1 MTLTDLRYLVALA
14 DHGHFGRAAAA
25 CCVSQSALSMAIRRL
40 ESELGITLFE
50 RARSGV
56 TATAQGAEILTYAR
70 RALAHATAIT
80 SLAAHSDNP
89 LSEPLTLGAPFSIAP
104 YFYPLLLPH
113 LRQLTGNP
121 QVYLEEGSEQSL
133 ALKLTDGT
141 LDALMVT
148 VPFQHPDIVT
158 RTLFNEPLVVILPAR
173 HPLAAQQWIN
183 PAALGEQNLLLPDS
197 SHGLHDLLLAACPVL
212 REGLD
217 NDTTR
222 PLTRGSTLETLR
234 HMVACDLGV
243 AVVPMSAVSPTIHA
257 PGTVFRPFAAPGVH
271 RTLGLAWRASFPR
284 HGAVDALIEALQACN
299 PAYWL
304 NTDEAPSSLLVEN
317 QCW

>member
-14 DHGHFGRAAAA
+14 DYGHFGRAAAA
-25 CCVSQSALSMAIRRL
+25 CCVSQSTLSMAMRRL
-40 ESELGITLFE
+40 EKNLGITLFE

-56 TATAQGAEILTYAR
+56 TATPQGEEVLTYAR
-70 RALAHATAIT
+70 RALAHTHAIT
-80 SLAAHSDNP
+80 NLAAHSDNP
-89 LSEPLTLGAPFSIAP
+89 LAEPLTLGAPFSIAP

-113 LRQLTGNP
+113 LRQLAGKP
-121 QVYLEEGSEQSL
+121 QVYLEEGDEQTL
-133 ALKLTDGT
+133 TAKLTDGA

-148 VPFQHPDIVT
+148 VPFQHPDIVI
-158 RTLFNEPLVVILPAR
+158 RTLFDEPLVVILPAR
-173 HPLAAQQWIN
+173 HALAAQQWIS
-183 PAALGEQNLLLPDS
+183 PAALVDQNLLLPDAG
-197 SHGLHDLLLAACPVL
+197 HGLREQVLAACPIL
-212 REGLD
+212 RERLE
-217 NDTTR
+217 NNTAR

-243 AVVPMSAVSPTIHA
+243 AVMPMSAVNPTLHA
-257 PGTVFRPFAAPGVH
+257 SGIVFRPFAAPGVH

-304 NTDEAPSSLLVEN
+304 NTNEAPNSVLVEN
-317 QCW
+317 QFW

>member
-1 MTLTDLRYLVALA
+1 MTLTDLRYLAALA

-25 CCVSQSALSMAIRRL
+25 CRVSQSTLSMAIRRL
-40 ESELGITLFE
+40 EKNLGITLFE
-50 RARSGV
+50 RARSGI
-56 TATAQGAEILTYAR
+56 TATADGEKVLTHAR
-70 RALAHATAIT
+70 RALAHAQAIT
-80 SLAAHSDNP
+80 TLASHSDNP
-89 LSEPLTLGAPFSIAP
+89 LAEPLTLGAPCTIAP

-113 LRQLTGNP
+113 LRQLTGDP
-121 QVYLEEGSEQSL
+121 QVYLEEEDEQTL
-133 ALKLTDGT
+133 ITKLTDGC

-148 VPFQHPDIVT
+148 VPFQHPDVVT
-158 RTLFNEPLVVILPAR
+158 RTLFNEPLVVILPTR
-173 HPLAAQQWIN
+173 HPLAAQQWVD
-183 PAALGEQNLLLPDS
+183 PASLSEENLLLPDAS
-197 SHGLHDLLLAACPVL
+197 ADIRECLLTACPIL
-212 REGLD
+212 SEHLK
-217 NDTTR
+217 NDTAR

-234 HMVACDLGV
+234 HMVACGLGV

-284 HGAVDALIEALQACN
+284 HGAVDSLIDALQACN

-304 NTDEAPSSLLVEN
+304 NTDEAPSSVLVEN

>member
-14 DHGHFGRAAAA
+14 DHGHFGRAAAT
-25 CCVSQSALSMAIRRL
+25 CCVSQSTLSMAIRRL
-40 ESELGITLFE
+40 ESNLGITLFE

-56 TATAQGAEILTYAR
+56 TATVQGQEILTYAR
-70 RALAHATAIT
+70 RALAHAQAIT
-80 SLAAHSDNP
+80 SLATYSDNP
-89 LSEPLTLGAPFSIAP
+89 LAEPLILGAPFSIAP

-113 LRQLTGNP
+113 LRQLTGDP
-121 QVYLEEGSEQSL
+121 QVYLEEGDAQTL
-133 ALKLTDGT
+133 KNKLTDGT

-148 VPFQHPDIVT
+148 VPFQHPDVVT
-158 RTLFNEPLVVILPAR
+158 RTLFDEPLVVILPSR

-183 PAALGEQNLLLPDS
+183 PVALSEQNLLLPDPG
-197 SHGLHDLLLAACPVL
+197 HGLREPILAACPIL
-212 REGLD
+212 REHLN
-217 NDTTR
+217 NDAAR

-234 HMVACDLGV
+234 HMVACGLGV

-257 PGTVFRPFAAPGVH
+257 SGTVFRPFAAPGVH

-284 HGAVDALIEALQACN
+284 HGAVDSLIEALQACN

-304 NTDEAPSSLLVEN
+304 NTDEAPSSVLVEN

>member
-14 DHGHFGRAAAA
+14 DHGHFGRAATT
-25 CCVSQSALSMAIRRL
+25 CCVSQSTLSMAIRRL
-40 ESELGITLFE
+40 ESNLGITLFE

-56 TATAQGAEILTYAR
+56 TATAQGEEILTYAR
-70 RALAHATAIT
+70 RALAHAQAIT
-80 SLAAHSDNP
+80 NLAAHSGNP
-89 LSEPLTLGAPFSIAP
+89 LAEPLTLGAPFSIAP

-121 QVYLEEGSEQSL
+121 QVYLEEGDEQTLTTKL
-133 ALKLTDGT
+133 ADGT

-148 VPFQHPDIVT
+148 VPFQQPDIVT
-158 RTLFNEPLVVILPAR
+158 RTLFDEPLVVILPSR
-173 HPLAAQQWIN
+173 HPLAAHQWID
-183 PAALGEQNLLLPDS
+183 PAALTEQNLLLPDP
-197 SHGLHDLLLAACPVL
+197 SHSLREQILAACPTL
-212 REGLD
+212 REHFK

-222 PLTRGSTLETLR
+222 PLTYGSTLETLR
-234 HMVACDLGV
+234 HMVACGLGV
-243 AVVPMSAVSPTIHA
+243 AVVPMSAVSPTLHA
-257 PGTVFRPFAAPGVH
+257 AGTVFRPFAPPGIQ

-284 HGAVDALIEALQACN
+284 HGAVGALIEALQACN

-304 NTDEAPSSLLVEN
+304 NTDEAPNSLLVEN